1 MKSRV
6 KLSRFSL
13 VMTIVAMALLLYGLY
28 ATYGNPNMFALLV
41 TIIAV
46 LLIVSLFYCPVSI
59 SAQEEGVLVHS
70 PLKRHSIPMW
80 RIMKVERFIPTMGSI
95 RIFGSGGFMGYWGIF
110 KEGDVG
116 RYVAYY
122 GKSSD
127 CFIIYLDNGD
137 KYVVGCEN
145 PDEMVDYISSKIA
158 K

>member
-1 MKSRV
+1 MRC
-6 KLSRFSL
+6 
-13 VMTIVAMALLLYGLY
+13 IV
-28 ATYGNPNMFALLV
+28 
-41 TIIAV
+41 
-46 LLIVSLFYCPVSI
+46 
-59 SAQEEGVLVHS
+59 
-70 PLKRHSIPMW
+70 
-80 RIMKVERFIPTMGSI
+80 KVERFIPTMGSI

-127 CFIIYLDNGD
+127 CFIIHLDNGD